1 MEGMKFLWAVGYIAA
16 LGILAH
22 IVGQARRW
30 FDPDRFP
37 YRCAPWEQNG
47 RVWRKLGVHRW
58 KDHVPDMSRI
68 MGDMV
73 KKKLPD
79 GNTPEGLRVL
89 VLETCVAECVHW
101 WLAVASLGIFFFWR
115 GGWAV
120 VFCLVYNLLGNLPFQ
135 IIQRYNRPR
144 LRRLAEKNNLDLG
157 AITAYHI
164 GFVIGPCLNAGGR
177 LKTAKEALA
186 LLRAQSEEE
195 AERYDAALEPMEKK
209 HLPSQEEFYIMSRSF
224 VEG

>member
-1 MEGMKFLWAVGYIAA
+1 MKFLWAVGYIAA

-22 IVGQARRW
+22 IVGQALPRRW

-68 MGDMV
+68 MGNMV

-144 LRRLAEKNNLDLG
+144 LRRLAEK
-157 AITAYHI
+157 
-164 GFVIGPCLNAGGR
+164 R
-177 LKTAKEALA
+177 
-186 LLRAQSEEE
+186 
-195 AERYDAALEPMEKK
+195 
-209 HLPSQEEFYIMSRSF
+209 SRT
-224 VEG
+224 